1 MGKMIIGREFKET
14 KQILSI
20 NSGNIFLFELA
31 FRLLTLP
38 LMLQMTG
45 ALVRFSVKMS
55 GFSYVTVNNLKDF
68 LLKPASIPTVM
79 LIVAIILAGLMI
91 EIGSLT
97 TAFQA
102 AAYSR
107 KINALS
113 IFTGG
118 LAKTAYEV
126 KRRNWKLVLVVFIHY
141 ILINIFIIYR
151 LLCHV
156 KPLKFILPGLL
167 GESWGRLLIV
177 LFLAVC
183 ILSSIPTAFI
193 CFGCMVEQKSFADSL
208 RRSRELL
215 RGRYVKT
222 SFVLVSLNTAVAAVG
237 ILLYLF
243 AVLLV
248 AVFAARFM
256 DRRVGLAL
264 LLAARDKIE
273 LAIIF
278 VLSIASVVVNY
289 GALTVLYF
297 QYKRKDKEEKRWEF
311 DIDGHVRGSLL
322 SRRNVLGLL
331 SVVTAV
337 SIASV
342 YDVSRYGMS
351 LADEMLNEV
360 QITAHRGGSRSAP
373 ENTIPALQAAID
385 DLADY
390 AEIDVQETRD
400 GVVVL
405 FHDSSLKRMSGIE
418 RSLKSMTWE
427 ELKNIDVG
435 ARFSDEFRGT
445 KVPTLEEAMEYSRG
459 HIKLNI
465 EIKYVGAA
473 GHLPEKV
480 AEYIMKSGWAD
491 QCVVTSTSYTYLKR
505 VKEVSPDIYTGYIVS
520 AAYGSYYKDDAID
533 FVSILSSSVDRKLID
548 DAHVSGKEVHAWTVN
563 RRSEMERMKMLGV
576 DNVITDNPL
585 MAREVLY
592 GEKNTE
598 NLLARLRE
606 MLN

>member
-1 MGKMIIGREFKET
+1 MKIGREFEET

-20 NSGNIFLFELA
+20 NNGNILLFELT

-38 LMLQMTG
+38 LMLKMTES
-45 ALVRFSVKMS
+45 LVRFSVKMS
-55 GFSYVTVNNLKDF
+55 GFSYVTVNNLKAF
-68 LLKPASIPTVM
+68 LLKPATIPTVL
-79 LIVAIILAGLMI
+79 LIAAVILTGLML

-107 KINALS
+107 KINVFSMFL
-113 IFTGG
+113 GG
-118 LAKTAYEV
+118 LLKTAREIR
-126 KRRNWKLVLVVFIHY
+126 RRNWKLMLVVFTHY
-141 ILINIFIIYR
+141 ILTNIFIIYR

-167 GESWGRLLIV
+167 GESWGRLLIA
-177 LFLAVC
+177 LFVAAC
-183 ILSSIPTAFI
+183 ILLSIPTAFI
-193 CFGCMVEQKSFADSL
+193 CFGCLVEQRSFRDSL
-208 RRSRELL
+208 DRSRELL
-215 RGRYVKT
+215 RGKYVRT
-222 SFVLVSLNTAVAAVG
+222 SFILASCNIAVVITG
-237 ILLYLF
+237 ILIYLF
-243 AVLLV
+243 AVVLV
-248 AVFAARFM
+248 AVFAVRFM
-256 DRRVGLAL
+256 DKRVGLAL

-297 QYKRKDKEEKRWEF
+297 QYGRSETKEKRWDF
-311 DIDGHVRGSLL
+311 DVDGHDRGSWLN
-322 SRRNVLGLL
+322 RRNALALL
-331 SVVTAV
+331 AVVTAV

-342 YDVSRYGMS
+342 YDVARYGTS
-351 LADEMLNEV
+351 LAGEMLYEV

-400 GVVVL
+400 GVMIL
-405 FHDSSLKRMSGIE
+405 FHDSNLKRMAGIDK
-418 RSLKSMTWE
+418 SVKSMTWE
-427 ELKNIDVG
+427 EMKEIDVG
-435 ARFSDEFRGT
+435 AWFSDEFKGT
-445 KVPTLEEAMEYSRG
+445 AIPTLEEAMEFSRG
-459 HIKLNI
+459 RLKLNI
-465 EIKYVGAA
+465 EIKYMGAA

-480 AEYIMKSGWAD
+480 AEYIEKSGWTE
-491 QCVVTSTSYTYLKR
+491 QCVVTSTSYNYLKR

-520 AAYGSYYKDDAID
+520 AAYGNYYLDEAID
-533 FVSILSSSVDRKLID
+533 FISMLSSSVNRNLIEN
-548 DAHVSGKEVHAWTVN
+548 AHEGGKEVHVWTVN
-563 RRSEMERMKMLGV
+563 RKSEMERMKMLGV

-598 NLLARLRE
+598 NLLARIRE
-606 MLN
+606 LLK